1 MEQSIKQRQIAY
13 KISLSDIHTND
24 FIKQEGWEPNY
35 IMCGDKKISRVNLIG
50 TVISPINSEQNYLV
64 IDDGKSNIV
73 LRQFENKEM
82 DLMDYDIGNVI
93 NVIGKIREFNNE
105 RYILPEIIKRVS
117 PKWLLVRKKEIECL
131 YNEGFYKLKNVK
143 EALIKPTSTTAEKM
157 EHTSPKD
164 GEEILQKIR
173 ELDSG
178 DGANI
183 ETIIQNYGS
192 DSEKIIKTLLEQ
204 GDIFTTKP
212 GKVKVLE

>member
-1 MEQSIKQRQIAY
+1 
-13 KISLSDIHTND
+13 
-24 FIKQEGWEPNY
+24 
-35 IMCGDKKISRVNLIG
+35 
-50 TVISPINSEQNYLV
+50 
-64 IDDGKSNIV
+64 
-73 LRQFENKEM
+73 
-82 DLMDYDIGNVI
+82 MDYDIGNVI

>member
-73 LRQFENKEM
+73 LRQFENQEI

-93 NVIGKIREFNNE
+93 NVIGKIREFSNE

-131 YNEGFYKLKNVK
+131 YSEGFYKLKNVN
-143 EALIKPTSTTAEKM
+143 EALTKPTSTIAKKM
-157 EHTSPKD
+157 EHTNPKG
-164 GEEILQKIR
+164 GEDILQKIR

-178 DGANI
+178 EGADV
-183 ETIIQNYGS
+183 ETIIQFYGN